1 MSVLNQGQ
9 KAAAEGFFNFLF
21 SNDKEFIISG
31 PAGTGKTFLMGYLI
45 DTILPRYYDMC
56 SIMGISPIYD
66 KVMMTATTNK
76 AAEVLSQAT
85 NRPTKTIHSFL
96 NLHVKTDYHTGKTYL
111 EKGSNWKVHTNFIL
125 FIDEASMIDYD
136 LLQAIREGTANCK
149 IVYVGDHC
157 QLAPVAE
164 KLSPIYRYNL
174 PFFELTEQMRN
185 TAQQPLMDVCKQL
198 RQTVETKVFKPIQIV
213 PGVIDHLDDAQM
225 EDEISR
231 VFKNRHHNSRILAY
245 TNRRVMEYNDYI
257 RQLRGLPDH
266 FTQFEPLICNS
277 PYQGKHNRIMAEEEV
292 FVSKVGNKKI
302 FLNFDGIELEVAEY
316 TLIGQFGAHEVL
328 IPLNRK
334 HYEALCKYYRKQKN
348 WKMYYSLKEQF
359 PDLRPRDAA
368 TIHKA
373 QGSTYNQVF
382 IDLSDLSTCRN
393 PDMAARLLYVAFSR
407 AKERVVLYGKLAPK
421 FGGLIS

>member
-56 SIMGISPIYD
+56 SIMGIPPIYD

-225 EDEISR
+225 EDEISK

-328 IPLNRK
+328 IPLNRR

-373 QGSTYNQVF
+373 QGSTYDQVF

-421 FGGLIS
+421 FGGLVS